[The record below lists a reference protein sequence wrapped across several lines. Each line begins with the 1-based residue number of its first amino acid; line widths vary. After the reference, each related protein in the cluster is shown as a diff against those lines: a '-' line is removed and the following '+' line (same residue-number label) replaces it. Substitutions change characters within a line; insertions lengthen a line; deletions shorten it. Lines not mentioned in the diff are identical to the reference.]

1 MLFISVRLDYCSF
14 MCVLAK
20 LTRLQLDLNASA
32 RLLRGTREQKHAQI
46 WAALHWVPVQITTD
60 FKWLFFVVG
69 ILRISSD
76 TIREYNFNN

>member
-1 MLFISVRLDYCSF
+1 

-46 WAALHWVPVQITTD
+46 WAALHWLPVQITTD

-76 TIREYNFNN
+76 TGNIILITKHDRESPTNS